1 MVKLK
6 LTKNE
11 LKKQKESLKRFRR
24 YLPMLQLKKKQLQL
38 EIIKIR
44 QAIREVSQQAQNLR
58 REIIAWVDI
67 FAEKISFEDF
77 FSLVKIKTSEGNV
90 AGIDLPIFLD
100 VEFKEQPYDLMAIPL
115 WVDKAIEV
123 LKQTLISKAKL
134 AIYHKQ
140 VEILK
145 EELRIV
151 NQRVNLFEK
160 VKIPESQENIRIIQI
175 SLGELRTAEVVRG
188 KIAKAKI
195 ERAKIIQYQT

>member
-1 MVKLK
+1 MGKLK

-44 QAIREVSQQAQNLR
+44 QAIKEASQQAQNLR
-58 REIIAWVDI
+58 REIIAWVDV

-77 FSLVKIKTSEGNV
+77 FSLGQIKIGEGNV
-90 AGIDLPIFLD
+90 AGIDLPVFLD
-100 VEFKEQPYDLMAIPL
+100 VEFKERPYDLMAMPL
-115 WVDKAIEV
+115 WIDKAVKV
-123 LKQTLISKAKL
+123 LKQTLILKAKL

-140 VEILK
+140 GEILK

-160 VKIPESQENIRIIQI
+160 IKIPEAGENIRVIQI
-175 SLGELRTAEVVRG
+175 FLGELRTAEVVRG

-195 ERAKIIQYQT
+195 ESARSMQYQS

>member
-1 MVKLK
+1 MAKIK

-11 LKKQKESLKRFRR
+11 LKKQKESLRRFQR

-38 EIIKIR
+38 EIIKIHKV
-44 QAIREVSQQAQNLR
+44 IREVSQQAQNLR
-58 REIIAWVDI
+58 KEIVAWVDV

-77 FSLVKIKTSEGNV
+77 FSLGQIKTREGNV

-100 VEFKEQPYDLMAIPL
+100 VEFKEKSYDLMAMPL
-115 WVDKAIEV
+115 WVDKAIKV
-123 LKQTLISKAKL
+123 LKQTLTLKAKL
-134 AIYHKQ
+134 VIYHKQ
-140 VEILK
+140 IEILK
-145 EELRIV
+145 EELRIS

-160 VKIPESQENIRIIQI
+160 IKIPESQENIRIIQI

-195 ERAKIIQYQT
+195 ERAKNLQYQR